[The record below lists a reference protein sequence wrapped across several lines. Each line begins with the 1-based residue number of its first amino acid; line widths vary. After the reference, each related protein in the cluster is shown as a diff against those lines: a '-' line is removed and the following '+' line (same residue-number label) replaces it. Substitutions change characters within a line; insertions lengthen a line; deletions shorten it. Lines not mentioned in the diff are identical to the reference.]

1 MYLIYER
8 MVLPHGSDLEIKIA
22 NKSMLLLALD
32 GVVDVSGQQESR
44 LQLDG
49 QITTVVF
56 GG

>member
-1 MYLIYER
+1 MYFIYER
-8 MVLPHGSDLEIKIA
+8 MVLPHGNDLEIKIA
-22 NKSMLLLALD
+22 KKSTLLLALD

-56 GG
+56 GR